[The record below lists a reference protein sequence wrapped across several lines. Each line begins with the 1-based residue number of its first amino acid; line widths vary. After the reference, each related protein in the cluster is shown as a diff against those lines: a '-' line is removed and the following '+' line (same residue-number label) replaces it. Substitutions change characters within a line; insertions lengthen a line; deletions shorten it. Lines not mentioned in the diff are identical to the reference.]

1 MVGALCKSTPYPPN
15 GINLSLRTIKRN
27 HKLIGHFSDN
37 IETNIPLWCHQVGNL
52 KLIVNFVDT
61 SLKIYIREY
70 REPSREHLGLFVLN
84 FFNTEG
90 AKKRNRWQQ
99 HNQFLTF
106 HSKYSSKYTTMYAIV
121 CRLIERINIPD
132 QSSHL
137 SNQIKQLHIIYF
149 TFYV

>member
-1 MVGALCKSTPYPPN
+1 MVGTPCKSTPYPPN
-15 GINLSLRTIKRN
+15 GISLSIRTIKRN

-84 FFNTEG
+84 FFNTEVPNKG
-90 AKKRNRWQQ
+90 IDGN
-99 HNQFLTF
+99 N
-106 HSKYSSKYTTMYAIV
+106 TT
-121 CRLIERINIPD
+121 N
-132 QSSHL
+132 
-137 SNQIKQLHIIYF
+137 F
-149 TFYV
+149 